1 MQYHAKTLTAYIF
14 QYSTRGEVAQILT
27 GSLHDYPHEFIPIQA
42 EETVSEYVR
51 NTLER
56 RGGFHLCVRVG
67 LDPTLIDVYSV
78 TRRQCQDSA
87 FVLHECVPF
96 QPAVPIFCGRT
107 LLIAILVR
115 ESLTSH
121 RGARRQTPVFR
132 HLDVAGLPSR
142 GWS

>member
-1 MQYHAKTLTAYIF
+1 MQYHAKTLTADIF

-27 GSLHDYPHEFIPIQA
+27 RSRHVHPQEFIPIRA
-42 EETVSEYVR
+42 EETVSEYVG

-96 QPAVPIFCGRT
+96 QPAVPVFCGRT

-115 ESLTSH
+115 ELLTSH